1 MKHLLGFVGVI
12 LLVGII
18 YINLSEPAK
27 AEAQLAYDSTMKWS
41 ASSIIKHSNAYV
53 DDALKILNDYAHKI
67 DSKLFELESKQI
79 QAHQSLKN
87 FKFNHEHITAKSED
101 FVNEYKML
109 LASSGNPE
117 NTSRLKQL
125 KSSILRLDSKTSSIL
140 KRIDLQTS
148 SIKRTD
154 EIIDQTYATQAA
166 VEAKQ
171 SEIELIAVELK
182 LNGSSATDKVDIEK
196 ISSLLANVESLSNH
210 YEYKQLD
217 ILPEIG
223 FMSLDRDQRFL
234 EIVTESGITDSEINN
249 VK

>member
-1 MKHLLGFVGVI
+1 MKKLIVFLGVI
-12 LLVGII
+12 LMIGII

-27 AEAQLAYDSTMKWS
+27 AEAQLAYDNKMKWN
-41 ASSIIKHSNAYV
+41 ASSILKHSNAYV
-53 DDALKILNDYAHKI
+53 DEAVKILKEYEHKI
-67 DSKLFELESKQI
+67 DSKLFELESRQI
-79 QAHQSLKN
+79 EAQQSLKSH
-87 FKFNHEHITAKSED
+87 KFNHEHIVSKKED

-109 LASSGNPE
+109 ASSGNKE
-117 NTSRLKQL
+117 NASRLKQL
-125 KSSILRLDSKTSSIL
+125 KSKILRLDSKTSSIL

-154 EIIDQTYATQAA
+154 EMIDQTYATQSA

-171 SEIELIAVELK
+171 SEIDLIAVELQ
-182 LNGSSATDKVDIEK
+182 LNGSSVTDKIDIER
-196 ISSLLANVESLSNH
+196 ISSLLANVEQLSSH

-217 ILPEIG
+217 VLPEVG

-234 EIVTESGITDSEINN
+234 EIVTESGITESERNN

>member
-1 MKHLLGFVGVI
+1 M
-12 LLVGII
+12 
-18 YINLSEPAK
+18 S
-27 AEAQLAYDSTMKWS
+27 D
-41 ASSIIKHSNAYV
+41 
-53 DDALKILNDYAHKI
+53 LK
-67 DSKLFELESKQI
+67 
-79 QAHQSLKN
+79 
-87 FKFNHEHITAKSED
+87 
-101 FVNEYKML
+101 
-109 LASSGNPE
+109 
-117 NTSRLKQL
+117 
-125 KSSILRLDSKTSSIL
+125 
-140 KRIDLQTS
+140 LQ
-148 SIKRTD
+148 KY
-154 EIIDQTYATQAA
+154 EIIQSIHFVKFIDT
-166 VEAKQ
+166 KQ

>member
-27 AEAQLAYDSTMKWS
+27 AEAQMAYDSTMKWNS
-41 ASSIIKHSNAYV
+41 SSIIEHSNAYV

-67 DSKLFELESKQI
+67 DSKLFDLESKQI

-109 LASSGNPE
+109 ASSGNPE
-117 NTSRLKQL
+117 NASRLKQL
-125 KSSILRLDSKTSSIL
+125 KSKILRLDSKTSSIL

-154 EIIDQTYATQAA
+154 EMIDQTYATQSA

-196 ISSLLANVESLSNH
+196 ISSLLANVESLSTH

-223 FMSLDRDQRFL
+223 FMSLNRDQRFL
-234 EIVTESGITDSEINN
+234 EIVTESGITDSERNN

>member
-1 MKHLLGFVGVI
+1 MRHLLAFVGVI

-27 AEAQLAYDSTMKWS
+27 AEAKLAYDSTMKWNS
-41 ASSIIKHSNAYV
+41 SSIIEHPNAYV

-67 DSKLFELESKQI
+67 DSKLFDLESKKI

-87 FKFNHEHITAKSED
+87 FKFNHEHISAKKED
-101 FVNEYKML
+101 FVNEYKI

-117 NTSRLKQL
+117 NASRLKQL
-125 KSSILRLDSKTSSIL
+125 KSKILRLDSKTASIL
-140 KRIDLQTS
+140 KRIELQTAAV
-148 SIKRTD
+148 KRTD
-154 EIIDQTYATQAA
+154 EMIDQTYATQSA

-171 SEIELIAVELK
+171 SEIDLIALELK

-196 ISSLLANVESLSNH
+196 ISSLLANVKSLSNY

-217 ILPEIG
+217 IEPEIG
-223 FMSLDRDQRFL
+223 FRSLNRDQRFL
-234 EIVTESGITDSEINN
+234 EIVTESGITDSERNN